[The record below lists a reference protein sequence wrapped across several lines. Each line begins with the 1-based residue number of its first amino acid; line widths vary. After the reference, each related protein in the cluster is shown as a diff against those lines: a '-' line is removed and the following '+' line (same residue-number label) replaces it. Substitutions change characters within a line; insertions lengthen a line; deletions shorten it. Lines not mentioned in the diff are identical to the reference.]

1 MQNGLDVVLWSTN
14 FGSFELPK
22 PCPRNAEVD
31 RFDRLNF
38 EQHSKTTRK
47 KHDVYWIQSC
57 SVCLPL
63 ILISREPGAPK
74 HEPKNKKNR
83 IWPIGLLLKSPT
95 KLSCIIC
102 KIQGTLW
109 IPIVASSRFHNPF
122 IRNLISRLVVLRSC
136 GLPCGGTR
144 IFRTPAQCLQ
154 LTGLRCH

>member
-1 MQNGLDVVLWSTN
+1 MAWMWSSGVQISDPSNGQSHALGTQRWI
-14 FGSFELPK
+14 GSIGWIS
-22 PCPRNAEVD
+22 NI
-31 RFDRLNF
+31 
-38 EQHSKTTRK
+38 RK
-47 KHDVYWIQSC
+47 LQEKNMMFIESNPVQES
-57 SVCLPL
+57 LPL

-74 HEPKNKKNR
+74 HEPKNNLNR

-102 KIQGTLW
+102 NIQGTLW

-122 IRNLISRLVVLRSC
+122 WCDLISRLVVLRSC

>member
-1 MQNGLDVVLWSTN
+1 MHISICWSSSLQNGLDVVLWSTN
-14 FGSFELPK
+14 FGSFERPK
-22 PCPRNAEVD
+22 PCPGNAEVD
-31 RFDRLNF
+31 RFD
-38 EQHSKTTRK
+38 
-47 KHDVYWIQSC
+47 VYRIQSC

-102 KIQGTLW
+102 NIQGTLW

-122 IRNLISRLVVLRSC
+122 WCDLISRLVVLRSC